1 MASLFVD
8 TNVFLRFLT
17 NDDPVKAK
25 HADRLFRDAVSGKIA
40 LTTSL
45 LVIAEIIWTLE
56 SFYKLEKDEIAS
68 KVESILNTP
77 NLECA
82 EASLIFMALDLY
94 VHHNIDFIDAYH
106 AALGRAGIFAEPAG
120 AASYAGL
127 VKAVRM
133 GSIGPDDPVLVI
145 NTGNGLK
152 DVKAAMR
159 AAGEAPIIE
168 PTLDAVKR
176 ILK

>member
-25 HADRLFRDAVSGKIA
+25 RADRLFRDAVGGKIA

-56 SFYKLEKDEIAS
+56 SFYKLEKQEIAS
-68 KVESILNTP
+68 KVEMILNTP

-82 EASLIFMALDLY
+82 ESSLIFMALDLY

-106 AALGRAGIFAEPAG
+106 AFHMKGR
-120 AASYAGL
+120 GL
-127 VKAVRM
+127 
-133 GSIGPDDPVLVI
+133 
-145 NTGNGLK
+145 T
-152 DVKAAMR
+152 
-159 AAGEAPIIE
+159 
-168 PTLDAVKR
+168 R
-176 ILK
+176 ILTYDRKHFSRVPWLEVVEP